1 MKTLGSNGVIKFLIP
16 ILSFPQLHFWTTYD
30 AVKKLLNLHTQTE
43 ASVTVFRLIHA
54 FIQILILTR
63 YMKRQQIDALMD
75 QTAFFVRS
83 LASLTS
89 FRTQQTMSLLLQKSC
104 QPILGLIFKTSISQS
119 SHLVKRKG
127 KLLCT
132 KGFFFSTFIQV
143 IKILFMFEHKR
154 AHTPPYHIYIISKVF
169 RTV

>member
-54 FIQILILTR
+54 FIHVLILTR

-83 LASLTS
+83 LA
-89 FRTQQTMSLLLQKSC
+89 R
-104 QPILGLIFKTSISQS
+104 
-119 SHLVKRKG
+119 
-127 KLLCT
+127 
-132 KGFFFSTFIQV
+132 GF
-143 IKILFMFEHKR
+143 
-154 AHTPPYHIYIISKVF
+154 
-169 RTV
+169 